1 MSMKKTTVGIL
12 TSIIVVSAGTASV
25 FAAGQAKG
33 RNFTDVDGNGICD
46 NAKVVC
52 SYVDED
58 QNILNQQQKSASISI
73 HLWSRN
79 LIELIVC
86 SQWKVNDQIQSKEVL
101 NHIKGCTNKS
111 ENIYCYY
118 IKAEEV
124 ENAHEAGFSCGKYKV
139 FLEIQELDP
148 RITAKEVKNMSMKE
162 MRDLLQK
169 LSGTDQEK
177 PEPHEKRKRHGKC
190 K

>member
-58 QNILNQQQKSASISI
+58 QNGIFGYNPATLHDTFKKLCRYRGHIS
-73 HLWSRN
+73 N
-79 LIELIVC
+79 GVFEVC
-86 SQWKVNDQIQSKEVL
+86 
-101 NHIKGCTNKS
+101 
-111 ENIYCYY
+111 
-118 IKAEEV
+118 
-124 ENAHEAGFSCGKYKV
+124 
-139 FLEIQELDP
+139 P
-148 RITAKEVKNMSMKE
+148 
-162 MRDLLQK
+162 
-169 LSGTDQEK
+169 
-177 PEPHEKRKRHGKC
+177 
-190 K
+190 

>member
-58 QNILNQQQKSASISI
+58 QNILNRQQKSASISI
-73 HLWSRN
+73 RLWSWN
-79 LIELIVC
+79 LIDLIV
-86 SQWKVNDQIQSKEVL
+86 
-101 NHIKGCTNKS
+101 
-111 ENIYCYY
+111 
-118 IKAEEV
+118 
-124 ENAHEAGFSCGKYKV
+124 
-139 FLEIQELDP
+139 
-148 RITAKEVKNMSMKE
+148 
-162 MRDLLQK
+162 
-169 LSGTDQEK
+169 
-177 PEPHEKRKRHGKC
+177 
-190 K
+190 

>member
-33 RNFTDVDGNGICD
+33 RNFTDVDGNGICN

-73 HLWSRN
+73 HLWSWN
-79 LIELIVC
+79 LIDLIVC
-86 SQWKVNDQIQSKEVL
+86 SQ
-101 NHIKGCTNKS
+101 
-111 ENIYCYY
+111 
-118 IKAEEV
+118 
-124 ENAHEAGFSCGKYKV
+124 
-139 FLEIQELDP
+139 
-148 RITAKEVKNMSMKE
+148 
-162 MRDLLQK
+162 
-169 LSGTDQEK
+169 
-177 PEPHEKRKRHGKC
+177 
-190 K
+190 

>member
-58 QNILNQQQKSASISI
+58 QNGIYDHCKSGQGDVLTNGKGMRHRQGYRAG
-73 HLWSRN
+73 RN
-79 LIELIVC
+79 
-86 SQWKVNDQIQSKEVL
+86 K
-101 NHIKGCTNKS
+101 
-111 ENIYCYY
+111 
-118 IKAEEV
+118 
-124 ENAHEAGFSCGKYKV
+124 
-139 FLEIQELDP
+139 
-148 RITAKEVKNMSMKE
+148 
-162 MRDLLQK
+162 
-169 LSGTDQEK
+169 
-177 PEPHEKRKRHGKC
+177 
-190 K
+190 

>member
-58 QNILNQQQKSASISI
+58 QNRNRSIDPIVMINLCSRESYDKQK
-73 HLWSRN
+73 RN
-79 LIELIVC
+79 LRHIQGISNRAKISTGKTTHESVSKIVGN
-86 SQWKVNDQIQSKEVL
+86 QVFRAIFGYGFGEFGRYIKNIMQDTEDILQTVFLKHVLVLFVRKEEHEKAWKV
-101 NHIKGCTNKS
+101 
-111 ENIYCYY
+111 
-118 IKAEEV
+118 
-124 ENAHEAGFSCGKYKV
+124 
-139 FLEIQELDP
+139 
-148 RITAKEVKNMSMKE
+148 
-162 MRDLLQK
+162 
-169 LSGTDQEK
+169 
-177 PEPHEKRKRHGKC
+177 
-190 K
+190 